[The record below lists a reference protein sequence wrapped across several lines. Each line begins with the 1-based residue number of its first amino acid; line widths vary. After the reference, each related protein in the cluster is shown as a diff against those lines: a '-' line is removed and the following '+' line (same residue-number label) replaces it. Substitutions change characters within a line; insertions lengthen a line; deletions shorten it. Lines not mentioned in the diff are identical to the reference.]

1 MKDLIRN
8 KYLDKLITYQDSRFI
23 KIISGIRG
31 VGKSHLLLED
41 FKNYLLN
48 EGVGL
53 DQIVIV
59 ELEKNFNSD
68 FKNPIYFIKFIQEE
82 ILSENK
88 RKYLFI
94 DDIDLM
100 KSVLDE
106 ENSKKVDCYSFLNY
120 LFTFLEQ

>member
-53 DQIVIV
+53 DQIVII

-68 FKNPIYFIKFIQEE
+68 FKNPIHFIKFIQEE

-94 DDIDLM
+94 DDI
-100 KSVLDE
+100 E
-106 ENSKKVDCYSFLNY
+106 INY
-120 LFTFLEQ
+120 IEALRFHIKTGI